1 MGLTE
6 GRKGRREGEREE
18 ERKKGTASLF
28 EEIIVKNFPYLRKEM
43 GIQIQE
49 VQWIQ
54 TRMNPKDPH

>member
-6 GRKGRREGEREE
+6 GRRGRREGEREE
-18 ERKKGTASLF
+18 ERKKGTESLF
-28 EEIIVKNFPYLRKEM
+28 KEIMAKNFPYLRKKM